1 MEKYYIRIQ
10 VSNIRAVIEND
21 NNLKKKKKPDIDFLH
36 LQYEFK
42 SINVQMK

>member
-1 MEKYYIRIQ
+1 MEKYYIHIQ

-21 NNLKKKKKPDIDFLH
+21 SKKKIKPDIDFLH